1 MALLQKRRS
10 MAETSSSESSMS
22 AVQTPACS
30 GGPRGRFATAVELAL
45 VGALLCV
52 LPARGADPKA
62 DARGLDGVG
71 VELASAVVRS
81 GGAGAVAG
89 FDGTVQAVR
98 QTAIAAQVSGAV
110 VALDV
115 KAGDTVKAGQVLARL
130 DARAAQQTAAV
141 SDAQLLAARAAQ
153 EAADRE
159 FERQKQLFAQ
169 NYISRAALER
179 AEAQH
184 KSARAE
190 VAAQL
195 AGVGAARATSG
206 FYVVKAP
213 YAGVIADV
221 AVVLGD
227 MAMPGRPLMTLYDPA
242 VLRVSVNVPQSA
254 AGRLGDDAVVQ
265 LEIAGLPAERQPVR
279 ATKLRVLPTADPAT
293 HTVEIRL
300 DLPAGL
306 RGAKPGMFARAWLPT
321 PTVGE
326 GRLYVPKQALVRR
339 AELDG
344 VYVIGSDGRPSLRQ
358 VRVGQSVG
366 ADLEVLAGLSAGER
380 VALDPQAAARVR

>member
-1 MALLQKRRS
+1 M
-10 MAETSSSESSMS
+10 
-22 AVQTPACS
+22 PAARFQGRCS
-30 GGPRGRFATAVELAL
+30 CTTFGRFAPVAAL
-45 VGALLCV
+45 VLAFVAASLTV
-52 LPARGADPKA
+52 LPVRGADPKA
-62 DARGLDGVG
+62 EARGPDGVG
-71 VELASAVVRS
+71 VELVYAVVRS
-81 GGAGAVAG
+81 GGAGEVAG

-184 KSARAE
+184 KSAQAE
-190 VAAQL
+190 VAAQR

-242 VLRVSVNVPQSA
+242 VLRVSVYVPQSA
-254 AGRLGDDAVVQ
+254 AARPDDGAAVRLD
-265 LEIAGLPAERQPVR
+265 IAGLGTERQPVR
-279 ATKLRVLPTADPAT
+279 ATKMQVLPTADPAT
-293 HTVEIRL
+293 HTVEIRF

-306 RGAKPGMFARAWLPT
+306 AGAKPGMFARAWLPV
-321 PTVGE
+321 PAAGE
-326 GRLYVPKQALVRR
+326 GRLYVPKRALVRR

-344 VYVIGSDGRPSLRQ
+344 VYVLGSDGRPNLRQ

-366 ADLEVLAGLSAGER
+366 ADVEVLSGLSAGER
-380 VALDPQAAARVR
+380 VALEPQAAARIR

>member
-1 MALLQKRRS
+1 
-10 MAETSSSESSMS
+10 MS
-22 AVQTPACS
+22 AVKTPVFAS
-30 GGPRGRFATAVELAL
+30 NRRGLAAAAIASAVAL
-45 VGALLCV
+45 VGALLPT
-52 LPARGADPKA
+52 LPAHAVEPKG
-62 DARGLDGVG
+62 DGSPDGVG
-71 VELASAVVRS
+71 VELVSAVVRS

-89 FDGTVQAVR
+89 FDGVVQAVR
-98 QTAIAAQVSGAV
+98 QTVIAAQVSGAV

-115 KAGDTVKAGQVLARL
+115 KAGETVKAGQVLARL

-184 KSARAE
+184 KSAQAE
-190 VAAQL
+190 VDAQR

-242 VLRVSVNVPQSA
+242 ALRVSVNVPQSA
-254 AGRLGDDAVVQ
+254 AVRPDDGAAVRLD
-265 LEIAGLPAERQPVR
+265 IAGLEGERQPVR
-279 ATKLRVLPTADPAT
+279 ATRMQVLPTADPAT
-293 HTVEIRL
+293 HTVEIRF

-306 RGAKPGMFARAWLPT
+306 HGAKPGLFARAWLPAA
-321 PTVGE
+321 TVDE
-326 GRLYVPKQALVRR
+326 GRLYVPKRALVRR

-344 VYVIGSDGRPSLRQ
+344 VYVLGSDGRPNLRQ

-366 ADLEVLAGLSAGER
+366 ADVEVLSGLSAGER
-380 VALDPQAAARVR
+380 VALEPQAAARIR